1 MSNEL
6 RNFLALSYDEL
17 EQLNLKAKEQRQKR
31 VAVHK
36 IQEERIKYLTDEK
49 RIKAVTVLFSDLEG
63 RLHMLDYDKKF
74 LVKSWD
80 NLTFDGSSIRGFTA
94 QRESDLRL
102 AMDWASFYWAPAD
115 VFGSGKVLVFGE
127 VIDKDGS
134 PYSADIRGR
143 LKGFAGEMYKNEE
156 YTLNAANEIEGF
168 LFQGSDAERRY
179 NETGKFEYVN
189 TGGYYHS
196 LPGDPL
202 RTFIDT
208 TAEVQRAMGFQN
220 EKDHPEVAPSQF
232 EINYG
237 YGEVVQAADQ
247 IQLYKLIC
255 RQVATRMGLTA
266 CFLPKPVVGVN
277 GNGMHTNVSI
287 SKGGKNIYWD
297 PKGEEKLSKFGWAF
311 VDRILTHGNDICLLL
326 NASVNAY
333 RRLDPHFEAPNQL
346 KASPVDRGSMIRIP
360 IGNERSMRVEV
371 RSVAPDANPY
381 LVMYSIFRTGI
392 EGETA
397 KIKNLR
403 QAERYL
409 PDNVYLALDNFRKAD
424 WTTKLLGED
433 VKARYGALKQ
443 AAADR
448 CARHSARLSKCRKCS
463 TTTRSTINSCGI
475 CFRQIPQGSGEWGGS
490 PVTKSTRFSL
500 VHSSHSRRRAHAL
513 NRSGRLRHSW
523 PLLRPMPRRF
533 LPYWLRP
540 SMLLR
545 CAQRCNRRTSP
556 SPQQRAR
563 STAASSHR
571 AFRSWSWR
579 RSAFG
584 SHGPYPG

>member
-1 MSNEL
+1 MSSEL
-6 RNFLALSYDEL
+6 RNFLSLSYDEL
-17 EQLNLKAKEQRQKR
+17 EQLNLEAKEQRKNR
-31 VAVHK
+31 VAAHK
-36 IQEERIKYLTDEK
+36 IQEERIKYLADEK

-74 LVKSWD
+74 LIKSWD

-102 AMDWASFYWAPAD
+102 SMDWSAFYWGPAD
-115 VFGSGKVLVFGE
+115 VFGSGKVLVFGQ

-134 PYSADIRGR
+134 PYSADIRGA
-143 LKGFAGEMYKNEE
+143 LKGFAEKLYEKEK

-168 LFQGSDAERRY
+168 LFKGADAERAY
-179 NETGKFEYVN
+179 YETQKFEYVN

-237 YGEVVQAADQ
+237 YGEVVAAADQ

-255 RQVATRMGLTA
+255 RQVATKMGFTA
-266 CFLPKPVVGVN
+266 SFLPKPLVGVN

-287 SKGGKNIYWD
+287 SKGGKNLFWD
-297 PKGEEKLSKFGWAF
+297 AKGEEKLSKLGWAF
-311 VDRILTHGNDICLLL
+311 LDRILTHGNDICLLL
-326 NASVNAY
+326 NPSVNAY

-360 IGNERSMRVEV
+360 IGNEKSMRVEV

-381 LVMYSIFRTGI
+381 MVMYSVFKTGL
-392 EGETA
+392 EGDTS

-403 QAERYL
+403 QAQRYL
-409 PDNVYLALDNFRKAD
+409 PDNIYDALANFRKAD

-433 VKARYGALKQ
+433 VKARYGDLKQ
-443 AAADR
+443 ASADR
-448 CARHSARLSKCRKCS
+448 CSRLLGTFVKVPEVQYHHEVY
-463 TTTRSTINSCGI
+463 N
-475 CFRQIPQGSGEWGGS
+475 Q
-490 PVTKSTRFSL
+490 
-500 VHSSHSRRRAHAL
+500 
-513 NRSGRLRHSW
+513 
-523 PLLRPMPRRF
+523 F
-533 LPYWLRP
+533 LWNL
-540 SMLLR
+540 
-545 CAQRCNRRTSP
+545 
-556 SPQQRAR
+556 
-563 STAASSHR
+563 
-571 AFRSWSWR
+571 F
-579 RSAFG
+579 
-584 SHGPYPG
+584 

>member
-6 RNFLALSYDEL
+6 RNFLAIPYDEL
-17 EQLNLKAKEQRQKR
+17 EELNLNAKEQRQAR
-31 VAVHK
+31 VAPNK
-36 IQEERIKYLTDEK
+36 IQEERLEYLSGEK

-74 LVKSWD
+74 LLKSFD

-102 AMDWASFYWAPAD
+102 GIDWGAFYWGPAD
-115 VFGSGKVLVFGE
+115 IFGPGKVLVFGD
-127 VIDKDGS
+127 VIDKNGE
-134 PYSADIRGR
+134 PYAADIRGV
-143 LKGFAGEMYKNEE
+143 LKGYAQSLNKKQG

-168 LFQGSDAERRY
+168 LFQGADAERRFH
-179 NETGKFEYVN
+179 ETHRFEYVN

-208 TAEVQRAMGFQN
+208 VAEVQRSMGFQN

-237 YGEVVQAADQ
+237 YGEVVAAADQ
-247 IQLYKLIC
+247 IQLYKLVC
-255 RQVATRMGLTA
+255 RQVATKMGCTA
-266 CFLPKPVVGVN
+266 SFLPKPVVGVN
-277 GNGMHTNVSI
+277 GSGMHTNVSI
-287 SKGGKNIYWD
+287 SKGGKNLFWD
-297 PKGEEKLSKFGWAF
+297 AKGEEKLSKFGWEF

-346 KASPVDRGSMIRIP
+346 KASPTDRGSMVRIP

-381 LVMYSIFRTGI
+381 LVMHSIFKTGI

-403 QAERYL
+403 QAQRYL
-409 PDNVYLALDNFRKAD
+409 PDNVYDAIENFRKAD
-424 WTTKLLGED
+424 WTTNLLGED
-433 VKARYGALKQ
+433 VKNRYAELKE
-443 AAADR
+443 ASADR
-448 CARHSARLSKCRKCS
+448 CARQLGTFVKAPEVQFHHEVY
-463 TTTRSTINSCGI
+463 N
-475 CFRQIPQGSGEWGGS
+475 Q
-490 PVTKSTRFSL
+490 
-500 VHSSHSRRRAHAL
+500 
-513 NRSGRLRHSW
+513 
-523 PLLRPMPRRF
+523 F
-533 LPYWLRP
+533 LWNL
-540 SMLLR
+540 
-545 CAQRCNRRTSP
+545 
-556 SPQQRAR
+556 
-563 STAASSHR
+563 
-571 AFRSWSWR
+571 F
-579 RSAFG
+579 
-584 SHGPYPG
+584 

>member
-17 EQLNLKAKEQRQKR
+17 EQLNLKAKEQRNNR

-36 IQEERIKYLTDEK
+36 IQEERLKYLTDEK

-63 RLHMLDYDKKF
+63 RLHMLDYDKNF
-74 LVKSWD
+74 LLKSWD

-102 AMDWASFYWAPAD
+102 GLDWGSFYWAPAD
-115 VFGSGKVLVFGE
+115 VFGGGKVLVFGH

-134 PYSADIRGR
+134 PYAADIRGV
-143 LKGFAGEMYKNEE
+143 LKGYADGLYKKEG

-168 LFQGSDAERRY
+168 LFQGENAERRY
-179 NETGKFEYVN
+179 HETHRFEYVN
-189 TGGYYHS
+189 TGGYFHS

-232 EINYG
+232 EINYS
-237 YGEVVQAADQ
+237 YGEVVSAADR
-247 IQLYKLIC
+247 IQLYKLVC
-255 RQVATRMGLTA
+255 RQVATKMGFTA
-266 CFLPKPVVGVN
+266 CFLPKPVDGVN
-277 GNGMHTNVSI
+277 GNGMHTNVSV
-287 SKGGKNIYWD
+287 SKDGKNIFWD
-297 PKGEEKLSKFGWAF
+297 AKGEEKLSKAGWAF
-311 VDRILTHGNDICLLL
+311 LDRILTHGNDICLML

-346 KASPVDRGSMIRIP
+346 KASPVDRGAMIRIP
-360 IGNERSMRVEV
+360 IGNEKSMRVEV

-381 LVMYSIFRTGI
+381 LVMYSIFKTGL

-403 QAERYL
+403 SAERYL
-409 PDNVYLALDNFRKAD
+409 PDNIYTAMENFEKAE
-424 WTTKLLGED
+424 WTTKLLGAD
-433 VKARYGALKQ
+433 VKSRYVDLKR

-448 CARHSARLSKCRKCS
+448 C
-463 TTTRSTINSCGI
+463 
-475 CFRQIPQGSGEWGGS
+475 P
-490 PVTKSTRFSL
+490 
-500 VHSSHSRRRAHAL
+500 RALGTYVKPPEVQYHHEVY
-513 NRSGRLRHSW
+513 NQ
-523 PLLRPMPRRF
+523 F
-533 LPYWLRP
+533 LWNL
-540 SMLLR
+540 
-545 CAQRCNRRTSP
+545 
-556 SPQQRAR
+556 
-563 STAASSHR
+563 
-571 AFRSWSWR
+571 F
-579 RSAFG
+579 
-584 SHGPYPG
+584 